1 MSVYFYKS
9 TDAGAPTLNG
19 TAGSLISV
27 LDACLVNGYGSK
39 SAAGW
44 TKEYSGTNLAA
55 YRMSTVSPATG
66 MYLRVDDTG
75 TTNGRIV
82 GYESMSDVNTGTG
95 PFPTSV
101 QVSGG
106 LYVYKST
113 SSDSVARPW
122 AIIAT
127 NRSFYLYDNPTLT
140 NEVLSS
146 ATASD
151 NLYFFGDIIT
161 RKAVD
166 GYECVII
173 AMPNTYTSNSINRF
187 GQVNSAAAGYAA
199 NNGHYMARAYTG
211 IGGSIQ
217 IAKGRNYVFD
227 SPNFTT
233 TLGTTVSSYN
243 AYPDPITQSINFATT
258 CIAES
263 VSVVRGN
270 LPGFYEPISGAN
282 MASAWYEYQGQGSMS
297 GKNLVFIPTSSS
309 SQGLSTIQINGSWY

>member
-44 TKEYSGTNLAA
+44 TKAYSGTNLAA
-55 YRMSTVSPATG
+55 YRMSTFSPATG

-101 QVSGG
+101 QQSGG
-106 LYVYKST
+106 LYVYKSA
-113 SSDSVARPW
+113 SSDSTARPW

-127 NRSFYLYDNPTLT
+127 NRSFYLYDNPAMS
-140 NEVLSS
+140 NVELSS
-146 ATASD
+146 TTATD

-166 GYECVII
+166 GYQCVII
-173 AMPNTYTSNSINRF
+173 AMPNTFDSNNTSRF
-187 GQVNSAAAGYAA
+187 GQVNSSSSGYNA

-227 SPNFTT
+227 SNFLVG
-233 TLGTTVSSYN
+233 TLGATVSN

-282 MASAWYEYQGQGSMS
+282 MASAWNEYQGQGSMS
-297 GKNLVFIPTSSS
+297 GKNLVFIPTSNGSQ
-309 SQGLSTIQINGSWY
+309 QGLSTIQINGSWY